1 MGYILSMVPMKIFIE
16 NWPEQEF
23 LALYIPIAIALAAL
37 GVAWY
42 SAHLSRKSYRHS
54 SRPYV
59 WASSYG
65 VIDQEHHCIIQEPQ
79 RVAYRVKNSPAKIIL
94 ASASI
99 VLDTEEIFNHIELNY
114 VRFPDDSSEWRF
126 VIGKDQFDE
135 ILKKHSSSSSQLIRK
150 VFIKYTSLNGGT
162 IYKFHLKQEFIAK
175 DKQWRDIESQAS

>member
-16 NWPEQEF
+16 NWPEQDF

-42 SAHLSRKSYRHS
+42 SAYLSRKSYRHS

-65 VIDQEHHCIIQEPQ
+65 VIDQQHHCIIQVPQ
-79 RVAYRVKNSPAKIIL
+79 SVAYRVKNSPAKIIL

-126 VIGKDQFDE
+126 VIGTDQFDE

>member
-1 MGYILSMVPMKIFIE
+1 MVPMKIFIE
-16 NWPEQEF
+16 NWPEQDF

-79 RVAYRVKNSPAKIIL
+79 RVAYRVKNSPAKIKLSSVSIIL
-94 ASASI
+94 DA
-99 VLDTEEIFNHIELNY
+99 VEIFNHKELDY
-114 VRFPDDSSEWRF
+114 VRFPDDSSESGF
-126 VIGKDQFDE
+126 LIGKDQFND

-150 VFIKYTSLNGGT
+150 VFVKYTSLNGGT
-162 IYKFHLKQEFIAK
+162 VYEFYLKQEFIAE
-175 DKQWRDIESQAS
+175 DNQWRDVESQAS

>member
-1 MGYILSMVPMKIFIE
+1 MKIFIE
-16 NWPEQEF
+16 NWPEQDF

-79 RVAYRVKNSPAKIIL
+79 RVAYRVKNSPAKIKLSSVSIIL
-94 ASASI
+94 DA
-99 VLDTEEIFNHIELNY
+99 VEIFNHKELDY
-114 VRFPDDSSEWRF
+114 VRFPDDSSESGF
-126 VIGKDQFDE
+126 LIGKDQFND

-150 VFIKYTSLNGGT
+150 VFVKYTSLNGGT
-162 IYKFHLKQEFIAK
+162 VYEFYLKQEFIAE
-175 DKQWRDIESQAS
+175 DNQWRDVESQAS

>member
-16 NWPEQEF
+16 NWPEQDF

-79 RVAYRVKNSPAKIIL
+79 RVAYRVKNSPAKIKLSSVSIIL
-94 ASASI
+94 DA
-99 VLDTEEIFNHIELNY
+99 VEIFNHKELDY
-114 VRFPDDSSEWRF
+114 VRFPDDSSESGF
-126 VIGKDQFDE
+126 LIGKDQFND

-150 VFIKYTSLNGGT
+150 VFVKYTSLNGGT
-162 IYKFHLKQEFIAK
+162 VYEFYLKQEFIAE
-175 DKQWRDIESQAS
+175 DNQWRDVESQAS

>member
-16 NWPEQEF
+16 NWPEQDF

-42 SAHLSRKSYRHS
+42 SAYLSRKSYRHS

-65 VIDQEHHCIIQEPQ
+65 VIDQQHHCIIQVPQ
-79 RVAYRVKNSPAKIIL
+79 SVAYRVKNSPAKIIL